1 MSRCNWG
8 TVMLFIKKSL
18 FTAFFIMIA
27 ATGVAFGLKAAVG
40 VGAWDAFSQATSM
53 VTGIKVGTFSMMM
66 NLSCVLVQLV
76 ILKKDFKLISF
87 LQIFMAI
94 LLGFF
99 VNLVFYEGLAN
110 VTIDSYLI
118 NMLIYIVSLI
128 IIIMAVALIMSIN
141 FLSFPL
147 EAACMAVASKS
158 KLKFGTIRQLVDLF
172 AIAGALLIAISF
184 QNPIPVR
191 EGTVIGM
198 LLFGPM
204 IAWFIPRFQ
213 PFVKRLGLTD

>member
-1 MSRCNWG
+1 
-8 TVMLFIKKSL
+8 MLFVKKSL

-66 NLSCVLVQLV
+66 NLSCVVVQLI
-76 ILKKDFKLISF
+76 ILKKDFKLMSF

-99 VNLVFYEGLAN
+99 VNIVFYEVLAN
-110 VTIDSYLI
+110 ITIDSYLI

-147 EAACMAVASKS
+147 EAACMAVASKT
-158 KLKFGTIRQLVDLF
+158 KLKFGTIRQLVDVF
-172 AIAGALLIAISF
+172 AIIGALIIAISF

-198 LLFGPM
+198 LMFGPL

-213 PFVKRLGLTD
+213 PLVKRLGLID